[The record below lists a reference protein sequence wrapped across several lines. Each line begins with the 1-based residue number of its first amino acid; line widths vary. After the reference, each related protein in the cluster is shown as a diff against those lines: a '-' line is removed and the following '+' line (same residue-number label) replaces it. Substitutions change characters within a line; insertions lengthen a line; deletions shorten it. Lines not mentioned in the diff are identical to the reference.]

1 MTELPTSTLAGAL
14 DALRSAART
23 AGLDPDAAVR
33 EGEALAAAVAES
45 AEGAYLDWGD
55 QTGSCGSASLF
66 RCRTSW
72 TTLARRSDGA
82 ARTARGQ

>member
-33 EGEALAAAVAES
+33 EGESLAAAVAES
-45 AEGAYLDWGD
+45 AEGAYRD
-55 QTGSCGSASLF
+55 
-66 RCRTSW
+66 
-72 TTLARRSDGA
+72 
-82 ARTARGQ
+82 